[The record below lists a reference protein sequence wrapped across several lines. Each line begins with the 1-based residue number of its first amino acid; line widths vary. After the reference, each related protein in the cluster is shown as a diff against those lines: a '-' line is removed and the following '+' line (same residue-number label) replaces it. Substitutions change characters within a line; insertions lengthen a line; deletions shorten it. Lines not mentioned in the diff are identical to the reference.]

1 MKPVDSLGE
10 LHRLRD
16 ASSPALTSA
25 LQGLAA
31 RGPDASE
38 LASLAGRLALQGVP
52 MNGPAPAPRG
62 ASATPGAG
70 WKLALAGTAATVGVG
85 VWLLWGTPPSEHL
98 PRAQPAEIGFVAPPA
113 SSQSAPQL
121 QQANGAPPTVA
132 SAVGTQR
139 RAPEPGD
146 APAAAPSVT
155 TLPGPAALNAAPH
168 TAALVQPQTNLVQP
182 QTNLVQPQTNLVQP
196 QTNAEL
202 AAHETAP
209 AKRSPSAEPG
219 PGSLAT
225 ATSTGTANAPSEL
238 ELLRGARLALK
249 SSPAEALR
257 LAEQHRSSYPTGK
270 LSQERELIAISA
282 LAALGRRTA
291 ALVRAASFE
300 RAFPTS
306 PYRKQIGELLQ

>member
-62 ASATPGAG
+62 ASATPVAG

-85 VWLLWGTPPSEHL
+85 AWLLWGTPPSEHL

-155 TLPGPAALNAAPH
+155 TLPEPAALNAAPH

-182 QTNLVQPQTNLVQP
+182 QTNLVQPQT
-196 QTNAEL
+196 TADL
-202 AAHETAP
+202 AAHEPAP
-209 AKRSPSAEPG
+209 ATRSPSADPG

>member
-1 MKPVDSLGE
+1 MKPVDSLSE

-85 VWLLWGTPPSEHL
+85 AWLLWGTPPSEHL

-182 QTNLVQPQTNLVQP
+182 QTN
-196 QTNAEL
+196 AEL

-225 ATSTGTANAPSEL
+225 ATSTSTADTPSEL

>member
-85 VWLLWGTPPSEHL
+85 AWLLWGTPPSEHL

-182 QTNLVQPQTNLVQP
+182 QTNLVQPQTN
-196 QTNAEL
+196 ADL

-219 PGSLAT
+219 AGSLAT
-225 ATSTGTANAPSEL
+225 ATSTSTADTPSEL

-257 LAEQHRSSYPTGK
+257 LAEQHRSSYPSGK

-291 ALVRAASFE
+291 ALVRAANFE